1 MDTLFE
7 LLKIIVGLVI
17 SIVSLPFLIQLMFS
31 TITYLLG
38 YLYDSI
44 FGDWL
49 IKLAYHIA
57 RKCGMLRN
65 KRWFRKIWSLIKP
78 KNTNVRYETPII
90 SYCFSY
96 MAILLMAQII
106 PGKVNMTG
114 RLLSSMA
121 LYIILYFIGMYRR
134 CGKKSEY
141 YTTVLNNNMSFLK
154 LSFWV
159 LGGLITGIGFVCTVL
174 GKDIDDVNSL
184 GTMIEDILMVV
195 DSLFENS
202 EPLMIVLIILV
213 SFVSIFVVL
222 YVASIPVQIVSY
234 FIILLIN
241 YFRENS
247 RGYAELTK
255 RYWGRTKR
263 FIGFASGIKNKK
275 DKVC

>member
-134 CGKKSEY
+134 CGKK
-141 YTTVLNNNMSFLK
+141 
-154 LSFWV
+154 
-159 LGGLITGIGFVCTVL
+159 
-174 GKDIDDVNSL
+174 
-184 GTMIEDILMVV
+184 
-195 DSLFENS
+195 
-202 EPLMIVLIILV
+202 
-213 SFVSIFVVL
+213 
-222 YVASIPVQIVSY
+222 
-234 FIILLIN
+234 
-241 YFRENS
+241 R
-247 RGYAELTK
+247 
-255 RYWGRTKR
+255 
-263 FIGFASGIKNKK
+263 
-275 DKVC
+275 